1 MKANRIKFGSPD
13 YYHRRQVEPE
23 PPMEQPLLQHP
34 QKPAQAVAS
43 RARLPSIAHQ
53 IDPPKKKS
61 KYQRN

>member
-23 PPMEQPLLQHP
+23 LPIEVQVPPQP
-34 QKPAQAVAS
+34 PAHAVVS

-53 IDPPKKKS
+53 LDPPKRKS
-61 KYQRN
+61 KFQRAN